1 MPRARAFILLAAAS
15 LLGACAAVPPAAP
28 PRAEA
33 IALDPAFAIEG
44 RLSARR
50 GTDAVAANF
59 LWTHEPGADTIA
71 LSSPL
76 GQMLAKLSGTTSGG
90 ARIERV
96 DGTVAE
102 AADWESLTLRTLAVP
117 LPVTGLAWWIRGVPH
132 PLAAHAMEPD
142 GAGRPAVL
150 RQDGWE
156 IVYAYADDAARLPSR
171 VRLTWP
177 EVEVRIA
184 IDRWQ

>member
-1 MPRARAFILLAAAS
+1 MPRVRAFALLAAVS
-15 LLGACAAVPPAAP
+15 LLGACAAIPPAPTRTAT
-28 PRAEA
+28 ASDA
-33 IALDPAFAIEG
+33 AFNIEG
-44 RLSARR
+44 RLSAKR

-76 GQMLAKLSGTTSGG
+76 GQMLAKLSGTSSG
-90 ARIERV
+90 ARIERA
-96 DGTVAE
+96 DGTVAD

-132 PLAAHAMEPD
+132 PLAAHAIEPD

-150 RQDGWE
+150 WQDGWE